1 MIALAPLSDREEISR
16 LFSENGLAFTE
27 SSGCVSAKCGQ
38 EVLGFCLYDLDKSG
52 ITIYKIVPENDLSL
66 ADGILRST
74 LHVAAERS
82 IMNAFYSGGDIEKL
96 CEKLGFIK
104 DRAEKSLKINKL
116 FEACCCER
124 KQADA

>member
-1 MIALAPLSDREEISR
+1 MIALAPLSDREETSR
-16 LFSENGLAFTE
+16 LFSENGLEFTE

-38 EVLGFCLYDLDKSG
+38 EVLGFCLYDLDKNG
-52 ITIYKIVPENDLSL
+52 IIIYKIVPENDLSL

-82 IMNAFYSGGDIEKL
+82 IMNAFYSGEDIEKL
-96 CEKLGFIK
+96 CDKLDFIK

-116 FEACCCER
+116 FESCCREPR
-124 KQADA
+124 HADA

>member
-1 MIALAPLSDREEISR
+1 MIALAPLSDREETSR
-16 LFSENGLAFTE
+16 LFSENGLEFTE

-38 EVLGFCLYDLDKSG
+38 EVLGFCLYDLDKNG
-52 ITIYKIVPENDLSL
+52 IIIYKIVPENDLSL

-82 IMNAFYSGGDIEKL
+82 IMNAFYSGEDIEKL
-96 CEKLGFIK
+96 CDKLDFIK

-116 FEACCCER
+116 FESCCREPR
-124 KQADA
+124 HADV